1 MADLSGELRRGDQI
15 LAVNDVDLRD
25 ATHEEAARVL
35 KSTGPRVQL
44 VVQYRPEEYNAFEA
58 KIHDLRENCGTGVL
72 LASASSNNATL
83 SGTAGNAAIGAS
95 SPPPPSATSPV
106 VCGTLRT
113 IQKKSLYVR
122 ALFDY
127 EPSKDCALPSRGLR
141 FSYGDILHVVNAS
154 DEEWWQARRVLEDG
168 EEAGLAI
175 IPSKRRVEKK
185 ERQRL
190 KKVNFSGNG
199 GGNRTDVNHQQSN
212 GSSNPD
218 NKKKKTLAFSRKF
231 PFMKSKEQ
239 IMSDDDG
246 AGGGGGGGGGSR
258 SEDGNNTTG
267 STPTPAEETVI
278 SYETVV
284 QEDVDYARPIVVLGV
299 MKDRINDDLIAENP
313 DAFGSCVPHTTRARR
328 DYEIDGRDY
337 HFVESRRQMESDIAN
352 HLFIEAGQYNDNLYG
367 TSIVS
372 VRDVAEAGRHCV
384 LDVSANAIKRLQAA
398 DLHPISILIKPASVD
413 AIMEMNKRVTE
424 EQAAKTFERTIKI
437 EQEFNG
443 VFTAVVVG
451 ETVAE
456 IYDKVKDVIR
466 RESGATIWVPVR
478 DG

>member
-1 MADLSGELRRGDQI
+1 M
-15 LAVNDVDLRD
+15 
-25 ATHEEAARVL
+25 
-35 KSTGPRVQL
+35 
-44 VVQYRPEEYNAFEA
+44 
-58 KIHDLRENCGTGVL
+58 
-72 LASASSNNATL
+72 
-83 SGTAGNAAIGAS
+83 
-95 SPPPPSATSPV
+95 
-106 VCGTLRT
+106 
-113 IQKKSLYVR
+113 
-122 ALFDY
+122 
-127 EPSKDCALPSRGLR
+127 
-141 FSYGDILHVVNAS
+141 
-154 DEEWWQARRVLEDG
+154 LEDG

-199 GGNRTDVNHQQSN
+199 GGNRTDVNHHHSN
-212 GSSNPD
+212 GSSSSSSSSAAD
-218 NKKKKTLAFSRKF
+218 KKKKTLAFSRKF

-239 IMSDDDG
+239 IMSEDEA
-246 AGGGGGGGGGSR
+246 AGGSSRLDVGGGS
-258 SEDGNNTTG
+258 GNDH
-267 STPTPAEETVI
+267 STSTPAEDTVI

-424 EQAAKTFERTIKI
+424 EQATKTFERTIKI

>member
-1 MADLSGELRRGDQI
+1 M
-15 LAVNDVDLRD
+15 
-25 ATHEEAARVL
+25 
-35 KSTGPRVQL
+35 
-44 VVQYRPEEYNAFEA
+44 
-58 KIHDLRENCGTGVL
+58 
-72 LASASSNNATL
+72 
-83 SGTAGNAAIGAS
+83 
-95 SPPPPSATSPV
+95 
-106 VCGTLRT
+106 
-113 IQKKSLYVR
+113 
-122 ALFDY
+122 
-127 EPSKDCALPSRGLR
+127 
-141 FSYGDILHVVNAS
+141 
-154 DEEWWQARRVLEDG
+154 
-168 EEAGLAI
+168 
-175 IPSKRRVEKK
+175 
-185 ERQRL
+185 

-199 GGNRTDVNHQQSN
+199 GGNRTDVNHHPHAN
-212 GSSNPD
+212 GAASSSD
-218 NKKKKTLAFSRKF
+218 KKKKTLAFSRKF

-239 IMSDDDG
+239 IMSEDEG
-246 AGGGGGGGGGSR
+246 AGGSSRLDVGGEGSN
-258 SEDGNNTTG
+258 STTTTTPED
-267 STPTPAEETVI
+267 AVI

-337 HFVESRRQMESDIAN
+337 HFVESRRQMEADIAN

-424 EQAAKTFERTIKI
+424 EQATKTFERTLKI

-478 DG
+478 EG

>member
-1 MADLSGELRRGDQI
+1 M
-15 LAVNDVDLRD
+15 
-25 ATHEEAARVL
+25 
-35 KSTGPRVQL
+35 
-44 VVQYRPEEYNAFEA
+44 
-58 KIHDLRENCGTGVL
+58 
-72 LASASSNNATL
+72 
-83 SGTAGNAAIGAS
+83 
-95 SPPPPSATSPV
+95 
-106 VCGTLRT
+106 
-113 IQKKSLYVR
+113 YVR

-199 GGNRTDVNHQQSN
+199 GGGRTDATQPSLSTSTT
-212 GSSNPD
+212 SSSSSSSSD
-218 NKKKKTLAFSRKF
+218 KKKKTLAFSRKF

-239 IMSDDDG
+239 IMSDDGEGGG
-246 AGGGGGGGGGSR
+246 AGGGR
-258 SEDGNNTTG
+258 LDGD
-267 STPTPAEETVI
+267 SSSATPTPGSSEEAVI
-278 SYETVV
+278 SYETVI
-284 QEDVDYARPIVVLGV
+284 QEDVDYARPIVILGV
-299 MKDRINDDLIAENP
+299 MKDRVNDDLIAENP
-313 DAFGSCVPHTTRARR
+313 DSFGSCVPHTTRPRR
-328 DYEIDGRDY
+328 EYEIDGRDY
-337 HFVESRRQMESDIAN
+337 HFVESRRQMEADIAG

-398 DLHPISILIKPASVD
+398 DLHPISILIKPSSVD

-424 EQAAKTFERTIKI
+424 EQATKTFERTIKI

-451 ETVAE
+451 ETVGE

-466 RESGATIWVPVR
+466 MESGSTIWIPVS